1 MRIRDLTENR
11 TDEGPVWNKVKAGVK
26 KIFAPGEKK
35 HPLVTHSSDV
45 RYIFQ
50 KIVDGK
56 QLDNNDML
64 IVKDILRKI

>member
-64 IVKDILRKI
+64 TVKDILRKI